1 MFYIEKKY
9 WHESKENEVRLSD
22 KKKYI
27 YSENISAGVN
37 CSKSE
42 REHTFHRE
50 KQLARSEK

>member
-42 REHTFHRE
+42 RKHTFHRE
-50 KQLARSEK
+50 KQLASSKK